1 MGCLRGRVDNFFKG
15 EDWSEI
21 YSAVTGFEMSLED
34 LRKAAKRNYNLYKAL
49 NVRRGVSRKDDVF
62 PEKWFEPLVTTDRGT
77 LVLCDYFGT
86 PLTRQDCEKLLD
98 DYYEE
103 RGWDVKTGIPR
114 EKTPVELGLDDVAQ
128 DLRRRGFLH

>member
-1 MGCLRGRVDNFFKG
+1 
-15 EDWSEI
+15 
-21 YSAVTGFEMSLED
+21 
-34 LRKAAKRNYNLYKAL
+34 
-49 NVRRGVSRKDDVF
+49 
-62 PEKWFEPLVTTDRGT
+62 VTTDRGT

>member
-1 MGCLRGRVDNFFKG
+1 
-15 EDWSEI
+15 
-21 YSAVTGFEMSLED
+21 
-34 LRKAAKRNYNLYKAL
+34 
-49 NVRRGVSRKDDVF
+49 
-62 PEKWFEPLVTTDRGT
+62 VTTDRGT

-114 EKTPVELGLDDVAQ
+114 EKTLVELGLDDVAQ